1 MAMILRRISNSLV
14 TRLILFG
21 IVLVI
26 SGGVARYFLLAKFIQ
41 EDLTAVVS
49 AQQLAL
55 AEAVAKDVDYK
66 IVDRRRLLDRLAMTL
81 PTALLQQ
88 PEKLQAWLAERYQ
101 LNPVFSLG
109 LVVADTDGIIIADF
123 PQLAGRRG
131 SSIAQSPDF
140 QRARSG
146 KAGIGKP
153 QLGPFSGQA
162 VLPMGVPLT
171 DSRGTVQAVLIG
183 ITALAAPDFL
193 DRITQGRIGETGGFL
208 LVSPRDRLFV
218 AAGDPGLVLKPTPAD
233 GVVPLHDRAMNGFR
247 GSGMTTNAKGVEEL
261 SAIVGVPSTGWFVVA
276 RLPTAEAFSPVERV
290 RGLVIRHSFT
300 AIAIVLF
307 VAGFF
312 IRWMLRPLHHAANLA
327 DRMTHGEIPLEPLP
341 IVRND
346 EVGHFTKAFNQ
357 LLAKLSNSQA
367 ELERM
372 AHHDALT
379 GLPNRTLLADRMQQG
394 LARAQ
399 RNHTRIALLFLDL
412 DGFKPIN
419 DRLGHGAGDLAL
431 QEIARRLA
439 GVIRQC
445 DTLARIGGDEF
456 VLLVTDL
463 ADQAEEGVARLAKK
477 CIAIV
482 SQPLQLENT
491 TCTLGVSIG
500 IALSDGGGNA
510 DQILIAA
517 DKAMYEAKKNGRG
530 GYVIATDSASLL
542 AEA

>member
-1 MAMILRRISNSLV
+1 MTLRRISNSLV
-14 TRLILFG
+14 SRLILFG

-26 SGGVARYFLLAKFIQ
+26 AGGVARYFVLAKFLQ
-41 EDLTAVVS
+41 TDLTAVVS

-55 AEAVAKDVDYK
+55 ADAVARDVDYK
-66 IVDRRRLLDRLAMTL
+66 IVERQRLLDRLAMTL
-81 PTALLQQ
+81 PEPLLQQ

-101 LNPVFSLG
+101 LNPLFSLG
-109 LVVADTDGIIIADF
+109 LFVADPQGRIIADF
-123 PQLAGRRG
+123 PRLAGRQG
-131 SSIAQSPDF
+131 SSIADSPDF
-140 QRARSG
+140 QRARNG

-153 QLGPFSGQA
+153 LIGRFSGQA
-162 VLPMGVPLT
+162 ALPMGVPLT
-171 DSRGTVQAVLIG
+171 DRQGTVRAVLIG

-218 AAGDPGLVLKPTPAD
+218 AAGDPDLVLKPTPAD
-233 GVVPLHDRAMNGFR
+233 GVNQLHDRAMNGYR
-247 GSGMTTNAKGVEEL
+247 GSGVTTNAKGIEEV
-261 SAIVGVPSTGWFVVA
+261 SAMVGVPSTGWFVVA
-276 RLPTAEAFSPVERV
+276 RLPTAEAFAPVDRV
-290 RGLVIRHSFT
+290 RSFVIRHSFT

-312 IRWMLRPLHHAANLA
+312 IRWMLRPLHHAATLA

-341 IVRND
+341 VVRND
-346 EVGHFTKAFNQ
+346 EVGHFTQAFNQ
-357 LLAKLSNSQA
+357 LLSKLSNSQA
-367 ELERM
+367 ELERL

-419 DRLGHGAGDLAL
+419 DQLGHGAGDLAL

-439 GVIRQC
+439 GVIRQS

-463 ADQAEEGVARLAKK
+463 PDQAEEGVTRLARK

-482 SQPLQLENT
+482 SQPLQLEST
-491 TCTLGVSIG
+491 ACTLGVSIG
-500 IALSDGGGNA
+500 IALSDGSGNA

-517 DKAMYEAKKNGRG
+517 DKAMYDAKKNGRG
-530 GYVIATDSASLL
+530 GYVIAPASTPL
-542 AEA
+542 AGRG